1 MNQTKPYMLKLSFK
15 NSKGEEQVQ
24 FMDITK
30 AGKFAYEMERKGI
43 KLYWTMENDY
53 IVQVAEPVIE

>member
-1 MNQTKPYMLKLSFK
+1 MLKLSFK
-15 NSKGEEQVQ
+15 NSKGEEQTQ

-43 KLYWTMENDY
+43 KLSWSMEKDY
-53 IVQVAEPVIE
+53 IVEESTIDYKQ